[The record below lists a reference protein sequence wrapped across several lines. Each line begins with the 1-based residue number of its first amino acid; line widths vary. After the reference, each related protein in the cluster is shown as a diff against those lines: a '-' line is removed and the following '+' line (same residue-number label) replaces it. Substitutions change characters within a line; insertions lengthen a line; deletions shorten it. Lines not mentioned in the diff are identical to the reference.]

1 MDGETIPMDWVEGPN
16 ETTLWLWTETPDPVT
31 VRLDR
36 ERWEKLRET
45 AEEHTDGDVA
55 EYVTRVIEADVEDH
69 EKVLGD

>member
-1 MDGETIPMDWVEGPN
+1 
-16 ETTLWLWTETPDPVT
+16 VT

-45 AEEHTDGDVA
+45 AEEHTGGDVA

-69 EKVLGD
+69 QKVLGE